1 MHDSCRGRH
10 EGYSNSNTPIV
21 FLLKTRVGLSS
32 TLDVSQQLFMT
43 CGSTIIDGQIIIF
56 VIILKREKE
65 IMVDRARLAV
75 MKWIPLSSVGAAISF
90 VVGFILNVPP
100 TQVIIS
106 AAMTATLVFSALA
119 MQSYGRAAEEEKE
132 RKNV

>member
-1 MHDSCRGRH
+1 
-10 EGYSNSNTPIV
+10 
-21 FLLKTRVGLSS
+21 
-32 TLDVSQQLFMT
+32 
-43 CGSTIIDGQIIIF
+43 
-56 VIILKREKE
+56 
-65 IMVDRARLAV
+65 
-75 MKWIPLSSVGAAISF
+75 
-90 VVGFILNVPP
+90 LNVPP